1 MGTFSYFP
9 VISFRSPLLLHKT
22 DGMSTVWERF
32 LISLQ
37 RRGGPDAA
45 PPRPS
50 FSDALRRDARHAA
63 PAAHPALPVLHFDEK
78 QRPVRLRQGKGTVRA
93 QKLSAQPAA
102 NRAAHRQNR
111 HARQQSRSVF
121 HFLLSIFPPHRCEF
135 YRAHAARRNT
145 ADCGFPR
152 FRSLIIASGWAGV
165 YSISIVKCCEIDFLK
180 IRYCAN
186 PDYLL

>member
-1 MGTFSYFP
+1 
-9 VISFRSPLLLHKT
+9 
-22 DGMSTVWERF
+22 MSIVWERF
-32 LISLQ
+32 LNFLQ
-37 RRGGPDAA
+37 RGRPGRRPSPPILFRCA
-45 PPRPS
+45 PPRRAP
-50 FSDALRRDARHAA
+50 RRACGA
-63 PAAHPALPVLHFDEK
+63 PCAPVLHFDEK

-135 YRAHAARRNT
+135 YRAPAARRTT

-152 FRSLIIASGWAGV
+152 FRSLIIASGRAGV